1 MCIINQMKC
10 YITMKK
16 RLTTLETILLLP
28 ITVLAQTEKKPNIIL
43 ILADDM
49 RGTAIHAIGQENT
62 YTPCLDSLAM
72 ESTVFTNAHIMGGTS
87 GAVSMPSR
95 AMLMTGKYLHTLQKQ
110 GAVLPTEHTTI
121 GETLQESGYTTFHT
135 GKWHA
140 DFASFNRCF
149 NKAKAIYFGGMADH
163 WNVPLFDYH
172 TDGIYRN
179 CRPVVKNPGSS
190 NQVEYL
196 KGEYMYSGKHS
207 VDIFSAVA
215 LEYIHQQ
222 AETGKPFFLSLAYM
236 SPHDPRTMP
245 EEYKTHYKLEDIKL
259 PPNFLTQH
267 PFDNGELKIRDE
279 VLASI
284 PRDSAEIRRH
294 IYEYYAMVSHVDKRV
309 GEIISTLKKLGI
321 YDNTIIVFAGDNGLA
336 LGQHGLMGKQN
347 VYEHS
352 VRVPLIIK
360 ETSSGR
366 RHEVRFTDALCYLT
380 DVFPTLCELSGT
392 KIPASVD
399 GLSLVPVLK
408 EDKPV
413 RNHLYYGYRMFQR
426 AISDGIWKL
435 IEYNVKGKRTTQLF
449 NLKQDPY
456 EMENLA
462 KKYKHSK
469 LIKQL
474 RKQMSQACEETYDP
488 IERFW
493 EE

>member
-1 MCIINQMKC
+1 MKRFT
-10 YITMKK
+10 I
-16 RLTTLETILLLP
+16 LETILLLP
-28 ITVLAQTEKKPNIIL
+28 VTALAQTEKKPNIIL

-62 YTPCLDSLAM
+62 YTPCLDSLAK

-110 GAVLPTEHTTI
+110 GAVIPTDHITI
-121 GETLQESGYTTFHT
+121 GEALQDAGYTTFHT

-140 DFASFNRCF
+140 DFTSFNRCF
-149 NKAKAIYFGGMADH
+149 NDAKAIFFGGMGDH

-172 TDGIYRN
+172 VDGIYRD
-179 CRPVVKNPGSS
+179 CRPVVKQPNRS
-190 NQVEYL
+190 NKVEYL

-207 VDIFSAVA
+207 VDIFSDAA
-215 LEYIHQQ
+215 LKYIHQS
-222 AETGKPFFLSLAYM
+222 AESDKPFFLSLAYM

-259 PPNFLTQH
+259 PPNFLQQH
-267 PFDNGELKIRDE
+267 SFDNGELTIRDE

-284 PRDSAEIRRH
+284 PRDSVEVRRH

-309 GEIISTLKKLGI
+309 GEIISTIKKLGI

-352 VRVPLIIK
+352 VRIPLMIK
-360 ETSSGR
+360 EAGNDT
-366 RHEVRFTDALCYLT
+366 RHKAHFTDALCYLI

-392 KIPASVD
+392 EIPSSVD
-399 GLSLVPVLK
+399 GLSLVPVLQ

-413 RNHLYYGYRMFQR
+413 RDYLYYGYRMFQR
-426 AISDGIWKL
+426 AISDGTWKL

-456 EMENLA
+456 ETKNLA
-462 KKYKHSK
+462 EKYKHSK
-469 LIKQL
+469 LMKQL
-474 RKQMSQACEETYDP
+474 RKRMTKACEETRDP
-488 IERFW
+488 IEHFW
-493 EE
+493 EETIH